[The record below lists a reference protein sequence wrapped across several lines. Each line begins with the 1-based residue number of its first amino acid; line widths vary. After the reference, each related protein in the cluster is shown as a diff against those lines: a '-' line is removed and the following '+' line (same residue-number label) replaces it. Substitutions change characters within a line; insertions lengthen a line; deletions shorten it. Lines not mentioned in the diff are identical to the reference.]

1 MPGPYRLPDYTALVD
16 NAEQYCKAWQD
27 LAKPVEEKLGLTLTT
42 FDPDF
47 MFTKGNPNGLS
58 TSISLPV
65 WFVRDLNKAIGTK

>member
-1 MPGPYRLPDYTALVD
+1 MTGPYRLPDYTSLVD

-27 LAKPVEEKLGLTLTT
+27 MAKPVEEKLGITLSG

-58 TSISLPV
+58 TVISLPV
-65 WFVRDLNKAIGTK
+65 WFVCDLNKAFGVK